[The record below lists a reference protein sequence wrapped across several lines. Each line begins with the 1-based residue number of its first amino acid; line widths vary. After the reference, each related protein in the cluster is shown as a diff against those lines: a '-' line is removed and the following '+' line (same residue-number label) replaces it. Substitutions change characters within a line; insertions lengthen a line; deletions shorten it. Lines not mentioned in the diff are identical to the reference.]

1 MFFWK
6 DSYSVNISDI
16 DNQHKELFIIASK
29 LSNYIKEYD
38 VITDQYD
45 DVKQI
50 FNELTNYTIYHF
62 QFEEDLMVN
71 NGYED
76 IAIHKAQHDIFINK
90 IKSLEFN
97 EDIYI
102 NQKRSM
108 LEALS
113 FLLDWVSNH
122 ILITD
127 MKYKVFL
134 NEKGII

>member
-16 DNQHKELFIIASK
+16 DNQHKELFTIASK

>member
-16 DNQHKELFIIASK
+16 DNQHKELFTIASK

-90 IKSLEFN
+90 IKSLEFS

>member
-6 DSYSVNISDI
+6 DYYSVNIINI
-16 DNQHKELFIIASK
+16 DNQHKELFRIANK
-29 LSNYIKEYD
+29 LSNFIKEYD
-38 VITDQYD
+38 IITDQYD
-45 DVKQI
+45 DIKQI
-50 FNELTNYTIYHF
+50 LNELTDYTIYHF
-62 QFEEDLMVN
+62 QFEEDLMLT

-76 IAIHKAQHDIFINK
+76 ISIHKVQHETFINK
-90 IKSLEFN
+90 IKMLEFN

-127 MKYKVFL
+127 MKYKAFL
-134 NEKGII
+134 NGKGVI

>member
-16 DNQHKELFIIASK
+16 DNQHKELFKIACK

-76 IAIHKAQHDIFINK
+76 IAIHKAQHDNFINK

>member
-1 MFFWK
+1 MFLWK
-6 DSYSVNISDI
+6 ESYSVNISDI
-16 DNQHKELFIIASK
+16 DNQHKELFKIANR
-29 LSNYIKEYD
+29 LSDCLKEYD

-45 DVKQI
+45 EVKQI

-62 QFEEDLMVN
+62 QFEEELMIN
-71 NGYED
+71 NGYEN
-76 IAIHKAQHDIFINK
+76 IAVHKAQHDTFINK

-102 NQKRSM
+102 KQKRSM

-113 FLLDWVSNH
+113 FLLDWISNH

-127 MKYKVFL
+127 MKYKSFL
-134 NEKGII
+134 NGKGII